1 LYKLASY
8 QDGQLL
14 YWETWHGDK
23 SLIIHEG
30 IVGHPG
36 KTYERNLFRTK
47 KYESVMKA
55 LVKEKQE
62 EGYELVDDDELIGF
76 VVQYPY
82 EEGNEQEALNK
93 RDKVEG
99 ILNEHLGWT
108 ENGHADG
115 GKIGRG
121 TTNIFCY
128 VLNPEVAV
136 KTVLK
141 KLQEKKQADDVIL
154 AYLDKE
160 EDDYVVTYPK
170 GADFDI

>member
-1 LYKLASY
+1 MYKLASY

-14 YWETWHGDK
+14 YWETWQGDK
-23 SLIIHEG
+23 SLMIREG
-30 IVGHPG
+30 IVGHLG
-36 KTYERNLFRTK
+36 KTYEKKLFRTK
-47 KYESVMKA
+47 KYESVMKT

-62 EGYELVDDDELIGF
+62 EGYELVDEDELIEF

-93 RDKVEG
+93 RYKVED
-99 ILNEHLGWT
+99 ILNEHLEWT
-108 ENGHADG
+108 GNGHADG
-115 GKIGRG
+115 GEIGRG

-141 KLQEKKQADDVIL
+141 ELQEKNEDDDVIL

-160 EDDYVVTYPK
+160 EDDYVVAYPK

>member
-1 LYKLASY
+1 MYKLASY

-14 YWETWHGDK
+14 YWETWQGDK
-23 SLIIHEG
+23 SLMIREG

-36 KTYERNLFRTK
+36 KTYEKKLFRTK
-47 KYESVMKA
+47 KYESVMKT

-62 EGYELVDDDELIGF
+62 EGYELVDEDELIEF

-93 RDKVEG
+93 RYKVED
-99 ILNEHLGWT
+99 ILNEHLEWT
-108 ENGHADG
+108 GNGHADG
-115 GKIGRG
+115 GEIGRG

-141 KLQEKKQADDVIL
+141 ELQEKNEDDDVIL

-160 EDDYVVTYPK
+160 EDDYVVAYPK